1 MEEDSAR
8 FCGET
13 LPAIFKMSG
22 PDAMMTLNTLRAE
35 VATFE
40 AHFEIISGNIFIH
53 NPLPNDK
60 ILDWSK
66 SKAFADNKINV
77 NKQLKFGF
85 GRVENIVKKRRKC
98 WLPAFFPFPTIF
110 SKGLFLK
117 VFKSQD
123 CVVKSKSAGTD

>member
-85 GRVENIVKKRRKC
+85 GRVENIVIKGEN
-98 WLPAFFPFPTIF
+98 AGYQHFFLFPQFFQKASF
-110 SKGLFLK
+110 SRFLK
-117 VFKSQD
+117 VRI
-123 CVVKSKSAGTD
+123 VW